1 MAPGTCVAAIPDL
14 PDAYKPPPR
23 HRRPTLV
30 LLAPISLCLPPQIP
44 LLLDLRHGRV
54 VGVAV
59 ADGLLA
65 ARDNARGTFFVAYFD
80 YMGEIEP
87 EATGTPAASPSSTSI
102 RLGRRR
108 RCQHRPPLLLL
119 SHSTGLLVPAR
130 CWSPGA
136 RRHRRR

>member
-65 ARDNARGTFFVAYFD
+65 ARDHARGTVFVAYFERD
-80 YMGEIEP
+80 RAGSHRDTRCFP
-87 EATGTPAASPSSTSI
+87 VLNLHPSRSPPPSPTPATSAAPKPLNGPPCACSTP
-102 RLGRRR
+102 RLPATPVRL
-108 RCQHRPPLLLL
+108 RC
-119 SHSTGLLVPAR
+119 
-130 CWSPGA
+130 
-136 RRHRRR
+136 